1 MNYVGFTP
9 HPKQLDII
17 NSIINT
23 DVKYHIVSVGRQ
35 FGKSLM
41 GENILLYW
49 AINEP
54 KSKILWVSPIFAQS
68 DKVHS
73 EIESAIYQSGII
85 KSSNHSKNQMIL
97 KNGTEIYFKSAE
109 NYQTIRGYSFNYVI
123 IDECAYVDENAWIQS
138 IRPTMASQGKKALF
152 LSTPK
157 SKNWFYNLFQMGL
170 SEEYSNYKSYK
181 GSSYDSPYI
190 NQEEIEDAR
199 KTIPENIFKQEYLA
213 EFLEGGGEVFTNL
226 NSITF
231 EQYPTPMG
239 KIYGGLDLAKQIDYS
254 VLTLMDE
261 LGRVISITRT
271 NKRDWSDIVNVM
283 ANEINRFN
291 ASVYVEVNS
300 IGDMFFDLLNKRTK
314 SIYPFITTNN
324 SKQEIIE
331 GLILDVNE
339 RNIQIPNKILFP
351 SLFEELSIFS
361 YEYSPKSR
369 SIKYGSP
376 SGFHDD
382 CVMSLAMANYS
393 RKQNKMKGQYSYMIG

>member
-1 MNYVGFTP
+1 MKYIGFTP
-9 HPKQLDII
+9 HPKQRDII

-23 DVKYHIVSVGRQ
+23 DIKYHIVSVGRQ

-41 GENILLYW
+41 GENVLLWW
-49 AINEP
+49 AINQP

-73 EIESAIYQSGII
+73 EIETAIYNSGII
-85 KSSNHSKNQMIL
+85 KSSNHSKNQLIL
-97 KNGTEIYFKSAE
+97 NNGSEIYFKSAE

-123 IDECAYVDENAWIQS
+123 IDECAYIDENAWTQS

-170 SEEYSNYKSYK
+170 SSEYPNYKSYR

-190 NQEEIEDAR
+190 NQEEIEDAK
-199 KTIPENIFKQEYLA
+199 KTIPENVFRQEYLA
-213 EFLEGGGEVFTNL
+213 EFIEGGGEVFSNL

-231 EQYPTPMG
+231 EHYPTPMG
-239 KIYGGLDLAKQIDYS
+239 KIYGGLDLAKQVDYS

-261 LGRVISITRT
+261 QGNIIDITRT
-271 NKRDWSDIVNVM
+271 NQRDWKSIIDLV
-283 ANEINRFN
+283 ANKINQYQ
-291 ASVYVEVNS
+291 ASVYIETNS
-300 IGDMFFDLLNKRTK
+300 IGDMFFDMIQKQSKNVF
-314 SIYPFITTNN
+314 PFYTTNQ

-331 GLILDVNE
+331 GLILDINE
-339 RNIQIPNKILFP
+339 GNIRIPSKDLFP
-351 SLFEELSIFS
+351 PLFEELSIFT
-361 YEYSPKSR
+361 YDYSPKTR

-376 SGFHDD
+376 NGFHDD
-382 CVMSLAMANYS
+382 CVMSLALCNYS
-393 RKQNKMKGQYSYMIG
+393 KKQNKSKGQYSYLTR

>member
-1 MNYVGFTP
+1 MNYIGFTP
-9 HPKQLDII
+9 HPKQFEII
-17 NSIINT
+17 NSIIHT

-73 EIESAIYQSGII
+73 EIESAIYNSGII
-85 KSSNHSKNQMIL
+85 KTSNHSKNQLTL

-123 IDECAYVDENAWIQS
+123 IDECAYIDENAWTQS

-170 SEEYSNYKSYK
+170 SEEYPNYKSYK

-190 NQEEIEDAR
+190 NIDEIEDAR

-231 EQYPTPMG
+231 EQYPTPVG

-271 NKRDWSDIVNVM
+271 NKRDWSDIVNLIST
-283 ANEINRFN
+283 EINRFN

-300 IGDMFFDLLNKRTK
+300 IGDMFFDLLNKK
-314 SIYPFITTNN
+314 SKSVYPFVTTNN

-339 RNIQIPNKILFP
+339 RNIQIPSKSLFP